1 MKGLTLGRPQV
12 RLVRMVAA
20 ATLLAAIGLT
30 ALTSE
35 VAGAAT
41 NTQVMAVTT
50 SLPNGTL
57 NTPYSA
63 TLQATGGSGSYN
75 WSICPSGCG
84 SLPPGLRLSPS
95 GVISGTPSFFGQA
108 QFDVFV
114 VDSHDSSN
122 AWSQYLTL
130 TIGSGTSDD
139 ATLVPLGTLV
149 MPYLTGSVVE
159 GQVTPIEGQIQATL
173 NAITAIPLSILGQ
186 IEAIALSLNCTLHLA
201 CP

>member
-1 MKGLTLGRPQV
+1 VHSAFATFRKSFVSALGGLAV
-12 RLVRMVAA
+12 ALVLLPSTASAA
-20 ATLLAAIGLT
+20 G
-30 ALTSE
+30 
-35 VAGAAT
+35 T

-84 SLPPGLRLSPS
+84 SLPPGLTLSPS

-114 VDSHDSSN
+114 VDTKDASN

-139 ATLVPLGTLV
+139 ATLVPLGTLL
-149 MPYLTGSVVE
+149 MPYLTGSAVE
-159 GQVTPIEGQIQATL
+159 AQVTPIEGEIQAAVNGVTS
-173 NAITAIPLSILGQ
+173 IPLSILGE
-186 IEAIALSLNCTLHLA
+186 IEVMVLNLRCNLHLA